1 MRARSTPTDP
11 TRRVLTLP
19 GSRGLVPLCT
29 GLAVAVV
36 VLVVV
41 QWTLLARVVSTIVAQ
56 AATPAALLPLL
67 AGIGLRELDGFLVIR
82 FLVAIL
88 ALIVAWFAIQARHW
102 WWAPVMAAVA
112 VVWNPVFPLPL
123 DGDLWLGA
131 QYVAALAFI
140 LAGVLIKAPNPDR
153 R

>member
-1 MRARSTPTDP
+1 MTSRDRYGQPAF
-11 TRRVLTLP
+11 RRTALAP
-19 GSRGLVPLCT
+19 G
-29 GLAVAVV
+29 
-36 VLVVV
+36 
-41 QWTLLARVVSTIVAQ
+41 LLGAIA
-56 AATPAALLPLL
+56 LL

-82 FLVAIL
+82 FLVSIL

-102 WWAPVMAAVA
+102 WWAPVLAAVA
-112 VVWNPVFPLPL
+112 VLWNPVFPLPL
-123 DGDLWLGA
+123 SGDLWLGA